1 MAITDNFT
9 RHMDHINANTHSL
22 LEMSPDESCGLTI
35 AEAEGR
41 TLQLGLCYSMRY
53 GMNLRRILGN
63 PKYTPDGLNSDVWS
77 QVAEFL
83 GALFRMDCRLM
94 IYLNNLHDFWEPIWV
109 AEHTRFRIDGRRE
122 ACCANH
128 SFQLRLHQSI
138 GGHIRSVNKRSLT
151 THRLDPPVLEDDY
164 DNLTSDVCAVVL
176 GVTQCLQALQGS
188 ALT

>member
-1 MAITDNFT
+1 MVLTDNFT
-9 RHMDHINANTHSL
+9 RHIDHINVHAIHSL
-22 LEMSPDESCGLTI
+22 LGLSPDESCGLTI

-41 TLQLGLCYSMRY
+41 TLQLRLRYSIRH
-53 GMNLRRILGN
+53 GKNLRKVLGN
-63 PKYTPDGLNSDVWS
+63 PRYTPDGLNSDVWS
-77 QVAEFL
+77 QVAEYL
-83 GALFRMDCRLM
+83 GAMFRMECRLV

-109 AEHTRFRIDGRRE
+109 AEHTRFRIDGLKE
-122 ACCANH
+122 EKYY

-138 GGHIRSVNKRSLT
+138 VVHMRSVNKRNLT

-176 GVTQCLQALQGS
+176 EVTQRLHALQRS